1 MNKEDNI
8 ISEIKVLLIK
18 KGWTQE
24 KLAKKMSTKLN
35 KKYTAQNLGNKLRR
49 ETIPY
54 REIKL
59 IAEILGY
66 KIIIFCHQNLSLQG
80 TYPPRHCE
88 RSAAI

>member
-8 ISEIKVLLIK
+8 ILEIKVLLIK

-66 KIIIFCHQNLSLQG
+66 KIKFEDKK
-80 TYPPRHCE
+80 P
-88 RSAAI
+88 